1 MTKVLLVDDDN
12 NMLSLLRTLLEI
24 EGYHVV
30 SFNGVD
36 PNQLISLMDQEKPDV
51 ILMDVHIHQIN
62 GLDLLHRLR
71 NDAQHQHTRIIMTS
85 GMDLQDRSMKEGA
98 DAFLMKPYMPDD
110 LIKLIQHQIEPV

>member
-24 EGYHVV
+24 EGYQVV
-30 SFNGVD
+30 SFNDVD
-36 PNQLISLMDQEKPDV
+36 PNKLIGLMEQERPDV
-51 ILMDVHIHQIN
+51 MLIDVHIHQIN

-71 NDAQHQHTRIIMTS
+71 NDSQYQGTRIIMTS
-85 GMDLQDRSMKEGA
+85 GMDFQDPSMEEGA

-110 LIKLIQHQIEPV
+110 LIKLIRHQIEQV